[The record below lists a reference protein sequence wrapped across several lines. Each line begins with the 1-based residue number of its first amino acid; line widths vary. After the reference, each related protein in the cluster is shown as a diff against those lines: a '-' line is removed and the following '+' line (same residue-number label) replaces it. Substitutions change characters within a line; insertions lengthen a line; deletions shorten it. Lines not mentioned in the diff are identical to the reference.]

1 MHNLQ
6 LIDPMSLQPSDM
18 DTILRQNI
26 IDMWFSEN
34 NLEDYKMFL
43 LYWTEPGKNGKQ
55 RWQFEKTFEPRRRF
69 FTWLRNAER
78 FNPKPKNRICEL

>member
-18 DTILRQNI
+18 DTILRKNI
-26 IDMWFSEN
+26 LDMWFSEN

-43 LYWTEPGKNGKQ
+43 LYWTEPGKSWKQ

-69 FTWLRNAER
+69 FTWLRNAQR
-78 FNPKPKNRICEL
+78 FNPPKHSRICEL